1 MNWKRF
7 ARTAGIC
14 LTILAAAFLAHRIV
28 ALELWRQDLD
38 FRRLAPVFALTVP
51 VYAAAVGLLAI
62 AWIVLLGR
70 VAPPAQSGIAWY
82 LISQFGKYLPGNVAH
97 LAGRHL
103 LFASARVPTQALL
116 GATATE
122 AGLFVCS
129 GVAVIAALAPLSI
142 TPTLGDLLSPGSVRW
157 LPLLP
162 AAAVAV
168 ILVWLMRGSADRRE
182 KLAAMGIASLL
193 YLAFYAVAGGILV
206 ALIQF
211 ISPGHGAA
219 NEWPF
224 IVAAWSAAW
233 LCGFAVPGAPG
244 GLGVRESV
252 LVLLLSPV
260 AGSETALLGAL
271 AHRGVSLSG
280 DGLAALLGI
289 AMTKWPVTR
298 HLVE

>member
-7 ARTAGIC
+7 ARTVGIC

-38 FRRLAPVFALTVP
+38 FRRLAPVFAVTIPL
-51 VYAAAVGLLAI
+51 YAAAVGLLAI

-82 LISQFGKYLPGNVAH
+82 LISQFGKYLPGNIAH

-103 LFASARVPTQALL
+103 LFASARVPASALL
-116 GATATE
+116 GAATTE
-122 AGLFVCS
+122 AGLFACS

-142 TPTLGDLLSPGSVRW
+142 ASTLGDGLSPESVRW
-157 LPLLP
+157 LPFVA

-168 ILVWLMRGSADRRE
+168 VVVWLMRGSADRRR
-182 KLAAMGIASLL
+182 KLAAMGIAALL
-193 YLAFYAVAGGILV
+193 YLGFFAVAGGILV
-206 ALIQF
+206 GLIHF
-211 ISPGHGAA
+211 ISPEDGAA
-219 NEWPF
+219 NDWPF
-224 IVAAWSAAW
+224 IVAALSAAW
-233 LCGFAVPGAPG
+233 LSGFVVPGAPG

-252 LVLLLSPV
+252 LVLLLSPM
-260 AGSETALLGAL
+260 AGSEIALLGAL

-280 DGLAALLGI
+280 DGLAALVGI
-289 AMTKWPVTR
+289 AMTRWPATR
-298 HLVE
+298 QLVE

>member
-1 MNWKRF
+1 MNWKLF

-14 LTILAAAFLAHRIV
+14 LTILAVAFLAHRIV
-28 ALELWRQDLD
+28 ALELWHQDLD

-51 VYAAAVGLLAI
+51 VYAAAVGLFAI

-103 LFASARVPTQALL
+103 LFASARVPGPALL
-116 GATATE
+116 AAATTE
-122 AGLFVCS
+122 AGLLICS
-129 GVAVIAALAPLSI
+129 GMAMIATLAPLSI
-142 TPTLGDLLSPGSVRW
+142 ASALSDALSPGEVRW
-157 LPLLP
+157 LALAPV
-162 AAAVAV
+162 AIVAV
-168 ILVWLMRGSADRRE
+168 VLVWLLRGSANRRE
-182 KLAAMGIASLL
+182 QLAAMGIASLL
-193 YLAFYAVAGGILV
+193 YLAFFAVAGGILV

-211 ISPGHGAA
+211 ISPAAGAV
-219 NEWPF
+219 NEWPL
-224 IVAAWSAAW
+224 IVAAWAAAW
-233 LCGFAVPGAPG
+233 LCGFVVPGAPG

-260 AGSETALLGAL
+260 TGSETALLGAL

-280 DGLAALLGI
+280 DGLAALFGV
-289 AMTKWPVTR
+289 AMTRWPVTK
-298 HLVE
+298 HIVE